1 MFSNF
6 PGGKYCAS
14 RTTCESVNAT
24 EIAIAPKTTIR
35 FARSRFFTDAAR
47 NGKPAAARSEP
58 PIEITIV
65 QRHGNWVSCN
75 GLNSHQMG
83 RLRGTDMNRANPVT
97 AITGRT
103 TRLSAAASLKKSN
116 NAGANNSSVIST
128 RMFIHQTLRLSGE
141 KVENMKLSR

>member
-6 PGGKYCAS
+6 PWGKYCAS

-24 EIAIAPKTTIR
+24 EIAIAPKTAIR
-35 FARSRFFTDAAR
+35 FARSRFFTEDAR

-58 PIEITIV
+58 PIEITII
-65 QRHGNWVSCN
+65 QRHGNCVSCN
-75 GLNSHQMG
+75 GFSNHQMG
-83 RLRGTDMNRANPVT
+83 RLRGTDMKTANAVS

-116 NAGANNSSVIST
+116 NAGANNSNDIST

-141 KVENMKLSR
+141 NVEKMK